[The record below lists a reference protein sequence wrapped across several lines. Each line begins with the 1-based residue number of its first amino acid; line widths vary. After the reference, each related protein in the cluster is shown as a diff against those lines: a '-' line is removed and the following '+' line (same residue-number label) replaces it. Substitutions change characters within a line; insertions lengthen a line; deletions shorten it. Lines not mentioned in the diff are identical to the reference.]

1 MQIARKARRG
11 VEGLTAQGNG
21 VLVILTVSHDELDA
35 AGKDTMEVDRLAAH
49 VSRGTPGPRDH
60 EERDTDDEPDAPGLE
75 TMLEYLHRS
84 RGFDFT
90 GYKRTTLGRR
100 IRRRMQML
108 GLKTYPEYADY
119 LEVRP
124 DEFPQL
130 FNMILINVTGFFRD
144 TATWTY
150 LRTVI
155 TERLAM
161 HPGEEAIRIWSAG
174 CASGEEPFTL
184 AMLLADAL
192 GLERYAERVKI
203 YATDVDD
210 EALAQARLATY
221 SPNTVESIP
230 PELLEKYF
238 TKSNSSFVFN
248 KELRRAV
255 IFGRHDLIQ
264 DAPISRID
272 LIACRNTLMYF
283 NAETQTR
290 ILNRL
295 HFALRDDGILFLG
308 KAEMLLTHAN
318 LFTPLDMKLRVFVRT
333 KGRPRERLAPDEK
346 VSDAS
351 EPSLDDRARLH
362 RAAFERAPSAQ
373 IVLDNDGHVALIN
386 HRAGHLFSLTPQ
398 DLKRPFHELEVSYR
412 PAELRSGLD
421 RVRKER
427 RPMHLREVERTLGS
441 GQRTYL
447 DIEIVPLIG
456 ENGTVIGTQV
466 SFDDITDAH
475 TLQGELRKANVELET
490 AHEELQST
498 SEELETTNEELQSTN
513 EELETTNEELQ
524 STNEELETMNE
535 ELQSTNEEL
544 QAMNEELRQ
553 RGEELVDVSNF
564 FGSILATLPW
574 GVAVLDRELLVRVW
588 NPRMEELWGLRA
600 DEVEGKPFV
609 ALDIGLPIELVT
621 GALRSCLASGVQEK
635 RTVDCTNRRG
645 KALRCSVTVT
655 SLKVDPRKGV
665 TLVLEELAP

>member
-1 MQIARKARRG
+1 MTPQGFGGLVVFAVTDEELQALRVNAAE
-11 VEGLTAQGNG
+11 VEGL
-21 VLVILTVSHDELDA
+21 VSHESHGLHGYD
-35 AGKDTMEVDRLAAH
+35 
-49 VSRGTPGPRDH
+49 
-60 EERDTDDEPDAPGLE
+60 RDTEEETDAPGLE
-75 TMLEYLHRS
+75 VMLDYLHRG

-100 IRRRMQML
+100 IRHRMVML
-108 GLKTYPEYADY
+108 GLKTYPEYVDY

-130 FNMILINVTGFFRD
+130 FNTILINVTGFFRD
-144 TATWTY
+144 TAAWVY
-150 LRTVI
+150 VRTLI
-155 TERLAM
+155 AERVAKDLGAE
-161 HPGEEAIRIWSAG
+161 PIRIWSAG

-192 GLERYAERVKI
+192 GVEQYAERVKI
-203 YATDVDD
+203 YATDIDE

-221 SPNTVESIP
+221 SPKSVESVP
-230 PELLEKYF
+230 PELLERFF
-238 TKSNSSFVFN
+238 TKSNSSFIFN

-255 IFGRHDLIQ
+255 IFGRHDLVQ

-295 HFALRDDGILFLG
+295 HFALKDDGILFLG

-318 LFTPLDMKLRVFVRT
+318 LFTPLDMKLRVFART
-333 KGRPRERLAPDEK
+333 KSRSRERQLPDEK
-346 VSDAS
+346 VTNPNAAV
-351 EPSLDDRARLH
+351 DDRARLH
-362 RAAFERAPSAQ
+362 RAAFERAPTAQ
-373 IVLDNDGHVALIN
+373 IVLDSDGHVSLIN
-386 HRAGHLFSLTPQ
+386 HRAAHLFSLTPQ

-427 RPMHLREVERTLGS
+427 RPMNLREVERTLAG
-441 GQRTYL
+441 GERTYL
-447 DIEIVPLIG
+447 DIEIVPLLG
-456 ENGTVIGTQV
+456 ENGAVIGTQL
-466 SFDDITDAH
+466 SFADITDAH
-475 TLQGELRKANVELET
+475 NLQGELRKANGELER

-498 SEELETTNEELQSTN
+498 SEELETTNEELQSTV

-564 FGSILATLPW
+564 FGSILATLHW
-574 GVAVLDRELLVRVW
+574 GIAVLDRDLLVRVW
-588 NPRMEELWGLRA
+588 NPRMEDLWGLRA
-600 DEVEGKPFV
+600 DEVEGKAFV
-609 ALDIGLPIELVT
+609 TLDIGLPIELLA
-621 GALRSCLASGVQEK
+621 GAIRSSLSSGVQEK
-635 RTVDCTNRRG
+635 RTVDGTNRRG
-645 KALRCSVTVT
+645 KPVRCTVT
-655 SLKVDPRKGV
+655 LTPLKVDPRKGV
-665 TLVLEELAP
+665 TLVVEELAL

>member
-1 MQIARKARRG
+1 
-11 VEGLTAQGNG
+11 VSDNELETAGNG
-21 VLVILTVSHDELDA
+21 A
-35 AGKDTMEVDRLAAH
+35 ADKADGAAVQGPHERSEPHEAYEPVDRDA
-49 VSRGTPGPRDH
+49 
-60 EERDTDDEPDAPGLE
+60 DDEPDAPGLE
-75 TMLEYLHRS
+75 VLLEYLHRS

-108 GLKTYPEYADY
+108 NLRTYPEYIDY

-144 TATWTY
+144 TAAWEY
-150 LRTVI
+150 LRTLI
-155 TERLAM
+155 KERILKRDATG
-161 HPGEEAIRIWSAG
+161 PLRIWSAG

-184 AMLLADAL
+184 AMLFADAL
-192 GLERYAERVKI
+192 GLEQYADRVKI
-203 YATDVDD
+203 YATDIDE
-210 EALAQARLATY
+210 EALSQARLATY
-221 SPNTVESIP
+221 SPKAVEGVP
-230 PELLEKYF
+230 ADLLEKYF

-255 IFGRHDLIQ
+255 IFGRHDLVQ

-295 HFALRDDGILFLG
+295 HFALKDDGILFLG

-318 LFTPLDMKLRVFVRT
+318 LFTPLDVKLRVFART
-333 KGRPRERLAPDEK
+333 KGRARDRAAEEK
-346 VSDAS
+346 STDATTDS
-351 EPSLDDRARLH
+351 SADDRARLH
-362 RAAFERAPSAQ
+362 RAAFERAPVAQ
-373 IVLDNDGHVALIN
+373 IVLDNEGLVALVN
-386 HRAGHLFSLTPQ
+386 HRAAHLFSLTPV
-398 DLKRPFHELEVSYR
+398 DIKRPFHELEVSYR

-427 RPMHLREVERTLGS
+427 RPMILREVERTLGS
-441 GQRTYL
+441 GEKTYL
-447 DIEIVPLIG
+447 DIEIVPLLG
-456 ENGTVIGTQV
+456 DNGTVIGTQL
-466 SFDDITDAH
+466 SFADITDAH
-475 TLQGELRKANVELET
+475 NLQGELRKANVELEA

-498 SEELETTNEELQSTN
+498 SEELETTNEELQSTV

-564 FGSILATLPW
+564 FGSILATLHW
-574 GVAVLDRELLVRVW
+574 GIAVLDHELLVRVW
-588 NPRMEELWGLRA
+588 NPRMEDLWGLRA
-600 DEVEGKPFV
+600 DEVDGKPLLT
-609 ALDIGLPIELVT
+609 LDIGLPIDVLA
-621 GALRSCLASGVQEK
+621 GAIKSSLANGVEEK
-635 RTVDCTNRRG
+635 RTVDCMNRRG
-645 KALRCSVTVT
+645 KAVRCAVTLT
-655 SLKVDPRKGV
+655 PLKAEPKKGV
-665 TLVLEELAP
+665 TIVVEELAS

>member
-1 MQIARKARRG
+1 LTAKGNGGVVMPAVKEEELESGGEETTTVDHGRRG
-11 VEGLTAQGNG
+11 AHGEP
-21 VLVILTVSHDELDA
+21 HDAYDGAEPHDHERET
-35 AGKDTMEVDRLAAH
+35 DEEVD
-49 VSRGTPGPRDH
+49 P
-60 EERDTDDEPDAPGLE
+60 PGLE
-75 TMLEYLHRS
+75 AMLEYLHRS

-90 GYKRTTLGRR
+90 GYKRTTIGRR
-100 IRRRMQML
+100 IRRRMQTL
-108 GLKTYPEYADY
+108 GVKTYPEYVDY

-144 TATWTY
+144 SVAWAY
-150 LRTVI
+150 VRTLI
-155 TERLAM
+155 TERIAQESGKG
-161 HPGEEAIRIWSAG
+161 PIRIWSAG

-192 GLERYAERVKI
+192 GIEKYAERVKI
-203 YATDVDD
+203 YATDVDED
-210 EALAQARLATY
+210 ALAQARLATY
-221 SPNTVESIP
+221 SPKSVESVP

-238 TKSNSSFVFN
+238 TKNNSSYVFN

-255 IFGRHDLIQ
+255 IFGRHDLVQ

-295 HFALRDDGILFLG
+295 HFALKDDGILFLG

-318 LFTPLDMKLRVFVRT
+318 LFTSLDVKLRVFGRT
-333 KGRPRERLAPDEK
+333 KGRVRERAASDDRGA
-346 VSDAS
+346 DAS
-351 EPSLDDRARLH
+351 GGSGDDRTRLH
-362 RAAFERAPSAQ
+362 RAAFERAPTAQ
-373 IVLDNDGHVALIN
+373 LVLDTEGHVALIN
-386 HRAGHLFSLTPQ
+386 HRAAHLFSLTQQ
-398 DLKRPFHELEVSYR
+398 DLMRPFHELEVSYR

-427 RPMHLREVERTLGS
+427 RPLHLREVERTLAS
-441 GQRTYL
+441 GERTFL
-447 DIEIVPLIG
+447 DIEIVPLLG
-456 ENGTVIGTQV
+456 ENGAVVGTQL
-466 SFDDITDAH
+466 SFSDITDAH
-475 TLQGELRKANVELET
+475 NLQVELRKANVELET

-498 SEELETTNEELQSTN
+498 SEELETTNEELQSTV

-553 RGEELVDVSNF
+553 RGEELVGVSNF
-564 FGSILATLPW
+564 FGSILATLDW
-574 GVAVLDRELLVRVW
+574 GLAVLDHDLLVRVW
-588 NPRMEELWGLRA
+588 NPRMEDLWGLRA
-600 DEVEGKPFV
+600 DEVESKPFV
-609 ALDIGLPIELVT
+609 TLDIGLPIEHLA
-621 GALRSCLASGVQEK
+621 GAIRSTLATGVQEK

-645 KALRCSVTVT
+645 KAVRCTVTVT
-655 SLKVDPRKGV
+655 PLKAAPRKGV
-665 TLVLEELAP
+665 TLVVEELPA